1 MARIR
6 TIKPEFF
13 TSEDIVSLAPLT
25 RLLYIAL
32 WCEADKEGRLAWKP
46 LTFKLR
52 YFPGDSC
59 DIAAMCDELVKAKLV
74 KLYGDGLAWIPGFA
88 KHQHVNPRE
97 SASDLPAPDGVKD
110 SGPRKVGKTT
120 REAVFERDGYAC
132 VRCGSTD
139 APQIDHILPQSC
151 GGPHIIENLRTL
163 CRSCNAGRPV
173 SGKALDADL
182 LRDGYTV
189 KNLQAKFG
197 IDASIPDLH
206 AQGGREGKGKERDIS
221 PEPFGPE
228 PDPSG
233 FAIPLND
240 GSEWAIPLTT
250 VQDWKQ
256 AFPAVDV
263 DQELREMRAWA
274 NANPTKRKTSR
285 GVSAFAFRWLAK
297 AQDTPS
303 RTVTN
308 GASRHSEVFV

>member
-1 MARIR
+1 VARIR

-74 KLYGDGLAWIPGFA
+74 TLYGDGFAYIPKF
-88 KHQHVNPRE
+88 KTHQHINPRE
-97 SASDLPAPDGVKD
+97 SASILPDPDALPTRASRV
-110 SGPRKVGKTT
+110 TT
-120 REAVFERDGYAC
+120 RH
-132 VRCGSTD
+132 S
-139 APQIDHILPQSC
+139 
-151 GGPHIIENLRTL
+151 
-163 CRSCNAGRPV
+163 
-173 SGKALDADL
+173 
-182 LRDGYTV
+182 
-189 KNLQAKFG
+189 
-197 IDASIPDLH
+197 PDSD

-256 AFPAVDV
+256 AYPAVDV
-263 DQELREMRAWA
+263 EQELREMRAWA
-274 NANPTKRKTSR
+274 NANTAKRKTSR
-285 GVSAFAFRWLAK
+285 GVAAFAVRWLSK